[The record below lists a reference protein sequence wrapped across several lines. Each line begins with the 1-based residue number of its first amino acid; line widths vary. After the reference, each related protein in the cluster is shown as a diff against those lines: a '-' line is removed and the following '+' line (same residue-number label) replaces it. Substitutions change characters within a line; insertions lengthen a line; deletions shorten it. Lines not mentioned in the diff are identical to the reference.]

1 VNEIIKQR
9 KTMPFPKRNLTQSQK
24 QEAEAKWTIHFDTIL
39 RISSK
44 SKIFKAVLI
53 AAVFIENN

>member
-1 VNEIIKQR
+1 
-9 KTMPFPKRNLTQSQK
+9 MPFPKRNLTQSQK
-24 QEAEAKWTIHFDTIL
+24 QEAEAKWIIHFDTIL